1 MGDYGLSIK
10 NYGLRIIN
18 YGLRITNYGSSIAI
32 KLLLILTIDEKGN
45 RLKGNL
51 DL

>member
-1 MGDYGLSIK
+1 MGDYELSIT
-10 NYGLRIIN
+10 NYGLQ
-18 YGLRITNYGSSIAI
+18 ITNYGSSIAI
-32 KLLLILTIDEKGN
+32 KLLLILTIAEKGN